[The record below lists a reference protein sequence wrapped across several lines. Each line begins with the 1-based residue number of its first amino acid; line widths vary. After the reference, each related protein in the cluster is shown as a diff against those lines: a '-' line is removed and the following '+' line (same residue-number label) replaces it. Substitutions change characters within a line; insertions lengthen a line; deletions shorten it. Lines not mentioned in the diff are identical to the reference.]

1 MNKKAITFS
10 HTGRDLPI
18 NFFFVLLDNFT
29 LLSLAAAIDSL
40 RLANQLSGRT
50 LFSWTMVGE
59 KGPSI
64 KSSSGMP
71 IQLDK
76 HLPETNRGDYIVI
89 CGGVDIQSTT
99 TSGVV
104 NWLRREARKGVVIAG
119 ISTGAYTLASSGL
132 LSNKKATIH
141 WELHDLF
148 EELFPSTDLMKTSYE
163 IDGKRLTAAGG
174 TSPIDMCLSI
184 ISDEFGEEL
193 AFAVA
198 DQLLYTEIRD
208 TKLTN
213 RLSLSTRLQTPI
225 PKLNHAIE
233 LMEAHIEEPLH
244 LTEVANAVGLS
255 QRQLERLFLNN
266 LERTPKKFYIELR
279 LQKAR
284 NLLMQTELKIIDI
297 AVICGFVSAGH
308 FSKVYKQH
316 YKKSPSFERSAIEK
330 QL

>member
-1 MNKKAITFS
+1 MNKKAITLS

-71 IQLDK
+71 VQLDE

-284 NLLMQTELKIIDI
+284 NLLLQTELKIIDV
-297 AVICGFVSAGH
+297 AVICGFVSPGH

-316 YKKSPSFERSAIEK
+316 YKKSPSF
-330 QL
+330 

>member
-1 MNKKAITFS
+1 
-10 HTGRDLPI
+10 
-18 NFFFVLLDNFT
+18 
-29 LLSLAAAIDSL
+29 
-40 RLANQLSGRT
+40 
-50 LFSWTMVGE
+50 MVGE

-71 IQLDK
+71 VQLDD
-76 HLPETNRGDYIVI
+76 HLPKTNRDDYIVI
-89 CGGVDIQSTT
+89 CGGVDVQSTT
-99 TSGVV
+99 TPSVI

-193 AFAVA
+193 AFSVA

-213 RLSLSTRLQTPI
+213 RLSLSTRLQTPN

-255 QRQLERLFLNN
+255 QRQLERLFINN
-266 LERTPKKFYIELR
+266 LTRTPKKFYIELR

-284 NLLMQTELKIIDI
+284 NLLLQTELKIIDV
-297 AVICGFVSAGH
+297 AVICGFVSPGH

-316 YKKSPSFERSAIEK
+316 YKKSPSFERSTIQK
-330 QL
+330 LL

>member
-1 MNKKAITFS
+1 MNKKAITLS

-50 LFSWTMVGE
+50 LFSWTTVGE

-71 IQLDK
+71 VQLDE

-316 YKKSPSFERSAIEK
+316 YKKSPSFERSAIQK
-330 QL
+330 LL

>member
-1 MNKKAITFS
+1 MNKKAITLS

-71 IQLDK
+71 VQLDE

-132 LSNKKATIH
+132 LSNKKETFH

-244 LTEVANAVGLS
+244 LTEVANTVGLS
-255 QRQLERLFLNN
+255 QRQLERLFINN
-266 LERTPKKFYIELR
+266 LKRTPKKFYIELR

-284 NLLMQTELKIIDI
+284 NLLLQTKLKIIDI
-297 AVICGFVSAGH
+297 AVICGFV
-308 FSKVYKQH
+308 
-316 YKKSPSFERSAIEK
+316 
-330 QL
+330 

>member
-29 LLSLAAAIDSL
+29 LLSLSAAIDSL

-71 IQLDK
+71 VQLDE

-99 TSGVV
+99 TSSVV

-255 QRQLERLFLNN
+255 QRQLERLFINN
-266 LERTPKKFYIELR
+266 LTRTPKKFYIELR

-284 NLLMQTELKIIDI
+284 NLLLQTELKIIDI

-308 FSKVYKQH
+308 FSKVYKHH
-316 YKKSPSFERSAIEK
+316 YKISPSFERSAIQK
-330 QL
+330 